1 MTQNRLTF
9 ESQSL
14 IVDWISFNISVG
26 ANFDRN
32 RMAEYFL
39 NLGFNSSQRI
49 NQGKM
54 EFLFWDEK
62 NVHQVLFW
70 KKTYNPVNKSYW
82 NGTSVIFNGENASHF
97 YEMVRM
103 ELIDWTIFDFKFTE
117 LGRLDIKYTIQTDL
131 INDVKYF
138 LKRSFHFLESLPR
151 KRVLEFDPKKNKK
164 EDLILRICRRDS
176 PMHYRIYF
184 RDNKLNFELEF
195 KKNKVKSFQN
205 FLIQNRIQ
213 EFE

>member
-70 KKTYNPVNKSYW
+70 KKTYNPLNKSYW

-138 LKRSFHFLESLPR
+138 LKRSFYGPFVVFLPSVSQNLFLLFFFFYVSLYN
-151 KRVLEFDPKKNKK
+151 F
-164 EDLILRICRRDS
+164 ILS
-176 PMHYRIYF
+176 FSVYF
-184 RDNKLNFELEF
+184 YLLMSILSYFFYVCN
-195 KKNKVKSFQN
+195 
-205 FLIQNRIQ
+205 
-213 EFE
+213 